1 MNEKDKIILNIEKAK
16 EDYFKEREEKE
27 RLQRKKEELQI
38 EVDDILV
45 EKIRILKKE
54 IGLAKAE
61 AEFWRLKYI
70 KEIGAKHMR
79 GAFGDE
85 RKGD

>member
-1 MNEKDKIILNIEKAK
+1 MSESGKLTNEVEKDN
-16 EDYFKEREEKE
+16 
-27 RLQRKKEELQI
+27 
-38 EVDDILV
+38 DILV

-54 IGLAKAE
+54 NGLAKAE

-79 GAFGDE
+79 GAFGNE